1 MKEKFR
7 MEGVASNASVGVNPT
22 VGYDVATSYDR
33 KNEELVA
40 ESIAVL
46 GSSVITGH
54 TDVADCH
61 TENTPMPVAMFAG
74 KNDEAFCLASEPKL
88 WVYSS
93 VAASDELFSEK
104 CAVMDE
110 GQWCLQE
117 GWQSYN
123 LPFNQT
129 VPSTDPTRLNK
140 FWWVDKLYVF
150 RDFLPMNIIRLAK
163 VGWWWVA
170 VKPLATIQLSTK
182 TGNPTIVLGCVR

>member
-1 MKEKFR
+1 

-74 KNDEAFCLASEPKL
+74 KNDEAFCQRVSPN
-88 WVYSS
+88 SG
-93 VAASDELFSEK
+93 F
-104 CAVMDE
+104 
-110 GQWCLQE
+110 
-117 GWQSYN
+117 
-123 LPFNQT
+123 T
-129 VPSTDPTRLNK
+129 VPSRRATNSFQKNARSWTKANGACKKGGSPIIYRLIRRCR
-140 FWWVDKLYVF
+140 V
-150 RDFLPMNIIRLAK
+150 RIRLD
-163 VGWWWVA
+163 
-170 VKPLATIQLSTK
+170 
-182 TGNPTIVLGCVR
+182 